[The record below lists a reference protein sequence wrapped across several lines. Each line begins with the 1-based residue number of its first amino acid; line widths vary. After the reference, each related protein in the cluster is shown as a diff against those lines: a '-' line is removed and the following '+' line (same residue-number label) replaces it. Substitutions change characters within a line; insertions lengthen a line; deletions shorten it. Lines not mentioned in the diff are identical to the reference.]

1 MKSIVIVFSIIFS
14 VLILLPSANA
24 QFSEDSKQ
32 KLIEVKINSVGEI
45 NVTHVLASQDEPH
58 QIDLLDGKKE
68 NLIVEDEDGNAI
80 QYGNIEDGNSLMIF
94 PSKDDVII
102 KYDLIDEL
110 IMKGNF
116 WTMEFL
122 YLQST
127 SFILPQDAD
136 LIFVNNKPVMLGDK
150 KGIMCH
156 GCQMTLEYSLNE
168 PKISE
173 KIKIQDKEYFFEI
186 RTFSEIKQFSLNEKL
201 DGLNFEVVGENEFVT
216 LIIPVNFLTEPYE
229 VFLDEEKI
237 FFHDYINN
245 GTHVWMN
252 MRPASSGDITITG
265 TIIPDVSTVNS
276 QDYSPFVYIGVS
288 IIIGVIIAVFLVK
301 RKQNLIST

>member
-1 MKSIVIVFSIIFS
+1 MNHGVIIFSIILS
-14 VLILLPSANA
+14 ALILLPSAYA
-24 QFSEDSKQ
+24 QIFEDSKQ
-32 KLIEVKINSVGEI
+32 KSIEVKINSLGEI
-45 NVTHVLASQDEPH
+45 EVTHVVRGQGEPH

-68 NLIVEDEDGNAI
+68 NLIVKDEEGNAI
-80 QYGNIEDGNSLMIF
+80 QYGSIEDEDSLMIF
-94 PSKDDVII
+94 PSRDDVII

-110 IMKGNF
+110 IMEGNF

-127 SFILPQDAD
+127 SFILPDDAD

-168 PKISE
+168 PKKSE
-173 KIKIQDKEYFFEI
+173 KIKIQDKEYSFEI
-186 RTFSEIKQFSLNEKL
+186 RTFSEIHQFGLNEKL
-201 DGLNFEVVGENEFVT
+201 DGLNLEVVGENEFVT
-216 LIIPVNFLTEPYE
+216 IIIPVNFLAEPYE
-229 VFLDEEKI
+229 VLVDEEKI

-245 GTHVWMN
+245 GTHVWIN
-252 MRPASSGDITITG
+252 LRPESSGDITITG

-276 QDYSPFVYIGVS
+276 QDYSPFVYVGV
-288 IIIGVIIAVFLVK
+288 IIIAGISIAVFLVK
-301 RKQNLIST
+301 RKQNQV